1 LHETLHRAILSRR
14 GAMTEFR
21 YEAVKPLPHAE
32 LIEEFKSGVPDR
44 IATALYSAARFD
56 DDWHWV
62 EEQCLNNV
70 AHESARVRWAAV
82 TCLGDLA
89 LFKRP
94 LKLNAVIPALERALA
109 DPEIADPAAFS
120 LSMVKQFCK

>member
-1 LHETLHRAILSRR
+1 
-14 GAMTEFR
+14 MTEFH
-21 YEAVKPLPHAE
+21 YEAVKLLPHAE
-32 LIEEFKSGVPDR
+32 LTEELNSGVPER
-44 IATALYSAARFD
+44 IASALYSASRFD
-56 DDWHWV
+56 SDWAWV

-70 AHESARVRWAAV
+70 AHKSAAVRWAAV

-94 LKLNAVIPALERALA
+94 LKVDAVIPALERAVA
-109 DPEIADPAAFS
+109 DPEIAAPAAFS

>member
-1 LHETLHRAILSRR
+1 
-14 GAMTEFR
+14 MTEFQ

-32 LIEEFKSGVPDR
+32 LIEELKSGVPDR
-44 IATALYSAARFD
+44 IATALFSASRFD
-56 DDWHWV
+56 NDWDWV

-70 AHESARVRWAAV
+70 AHKSARVRWAAV

-94 LKLNAVIPALERALA
+94 LKLNAVIPALEKALA